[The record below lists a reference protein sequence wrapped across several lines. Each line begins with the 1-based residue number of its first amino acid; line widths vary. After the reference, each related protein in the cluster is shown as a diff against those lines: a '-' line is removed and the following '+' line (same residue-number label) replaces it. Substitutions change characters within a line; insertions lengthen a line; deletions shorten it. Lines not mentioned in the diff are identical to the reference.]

1 MRHERIAS
9 ALPML
14 RRFARAATGSQ
25 TSGDAYVASTLE
37 AVIAEPSLVSDGPG
51 AKIDLYRTLLRLVNS
66 IPINREDDIDATN
79 AGEERILQ
87 LPSLARQAFL
97 LNAVEDLD
105 SHQIADVLELSEPE
119 VISLLDEAGQEIA
132 SQLATDVLIIEDE
145 PLIALDLKQLVTDL
159 GHRVMAVARTEAQ
172 ALAAIADHRPGL
184 VLADIQLA
192 DGSSGLSA
200 VKTMLQDGRLPVVFI
215 TAFPERL
222 LTGDRPEPT
231 FLLTK
236 PFRPAAVKA
245 IISQVLFFEWDAGN
259 RATLEPHRKGGE
271 RVAAGARG

>member
-9 ALPML
+9 ALPTL
-14 RRFARAATGSQ
+14 RRFARSITGNQ
-25 TSGDAYVASTLE
+25 RSGDAYVATTLE
-37 AVIAEPSLVSDGPG
+37 TIIADPSLVRDGPS
-51 AKIDLYRTLLRLVNS
+51 AKLDLYGTLLRLVNS
-66 IPINREDDIDATN
+66 IPINEHRDTPPTSIGED
-79 AGEERILQ
+79 RILQ
-87 LPSLARQAFL
+87 LPSLSRQAFL
-97 LNAVEDLD
+97 LNAVEDL
-105 SHQIADVLELSEPE
+105 SSRQISDVLDLPE
-119 VISLLDEAGQEIA
+119 SKVLSLLDEAGQEIA
-132 SQLATDVLIIEDE
+132 LQLSTDVLIIEDE

-159 GHRVMAVARTEAQ
+159 GHRVMAIARTEDQ

-200 VKTMLQDGRLPVVFI
+200 VTTILQAGRLPVVFI

-245 IISQVLFFEWDAGN
+245 IISQVLFFEWDTGN
-259 RATLEPHRKGGE
+259 RAMLDSRPG
-271 RVAAGARG
+271 AAEATTAARN

>member
-9 ALPML
+9 ALPTL
-14 RRFARAATGSQ
+14 RRFARAVTGNQ
-25 TSGDAYVASTLE
+25 RSGDAYVATTLE
-37 AVIAEPSLVSDGPG
+37 TIIADPALVRDGPG
-51 AKIDLYRTLLRLVNS
+51 AKVDVYRTLLRLVNS
-66 IPINREDDIDATN
+66 IPINGDGDTIASS

-97 LNAVEDLD
+97 LSAVEDLG
-105 SHQIADVLELSEPE
+105 SNQISDVLDLPEPK
-119 VISLLDEAGQEIA
+119 VLDLLDEAGQEIA

-159 GHRVMAVARTEAQ
+159 GHRVMAVARTEDQ
-172 ALAAIADHRPGL
+172 ALSAIADHRPGL

-200 VKTMLQDGRLPVVFI
+200 VTTMLQSGRLPVVFI

-259 RATLEPHRKGGE
+259 RATLEPHRPAIE
-271 RVAAGARG
+271 RAAMARN

>member
-9 ALPML
+9 ALPTL
-14 RRFARAATGSQ
+14 RRFSRAVTGNQ
-25 TSGDAYVASTLE
+25 RSGDAYVATTLE
-37 AVIAEPSLVSDGPG
+37 TIIADPSLVRDGPSV
-51 AKIDLYRTLLRLVNS
+51 KLDLYRTLLRLVNS
-66 IPINREDDIDATN
+66 IPLNGDDDTVATS
-79 AGEERILQ
+79 AGEDRILQ

-97 LNAVEDLD
+97 LNAVEDLG
-105 SHQIADVLELSEPE
+105 SNQISDVLDLPEPK
-119 VISLLDEAGQEIA
+119 VLSLLDEAGQEIA

-159 GHRVMAVARTEAQ
+159 GHRVMGVARTEEQ
-172 ALAAIADHRPGL
+172 ALSAIADHRPGL

-200 VKTMLQDGRLPVVFI
+200 VTTMLQDGRLPVVFI

-236 PFRPAAVKA
+236 PFRPEAVKA

-259 RATLEPHRKGGE
+259 RATLEPHRMTGNS
-271 RVAAGARG
+271 AAMARN